1 LVTAATTPIGAYHQA
16 AGRKFEVIFVSGD
29 KDQASFDGYMA
40 EMPWLAIPW
49 SNEDVKAKLGMNFKV
64 QGIPNLIVLDKVS
77 GWLAGWW
84 AGWLVG
90 WWACGLMG

>member
-1 LVTAATTPIGAYHQA
+1 MVPTATTPIGADRQA

-49 SNEDVKAKLGMNFKV
+49 SNEEVKAKLGMNFKV

-77 GWLAGWW
+77 WW
-84 AGWLVG
+84 AGGLVG
-90 WWACGLMG
+90 WWAGGLVGWWVR